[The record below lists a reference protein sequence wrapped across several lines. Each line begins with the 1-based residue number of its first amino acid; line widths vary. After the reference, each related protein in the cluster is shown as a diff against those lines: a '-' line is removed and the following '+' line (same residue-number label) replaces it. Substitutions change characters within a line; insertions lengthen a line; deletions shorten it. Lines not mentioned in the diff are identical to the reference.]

1 MSYIIKK
8 NEPLVNLKL
17 TDTGRRNLSSGSL
30 TFTSFSLGDGEMDY
44 SSDNF
49 AKVNVLRPADRQHDI
64 QYPVPSEGTNYRLP
78 ISILTSLPNEVYTAA
93 KERGFFVYD
102 TTGNTITV
110 DNTLTLI
117 NNLYGVVTGTTNEIN
132 LEYGAV
138 SSKNTLYKSTVNVGD
153 YIFTK
158 FNTTGYTSSYTPSLI
173 SEIGIDPTPFLMYQ
187 IQSITASG
195 TTYNSFDLTGYTT
208 GVTLTFGLDR
218 NLPNFTKTNVQAQIY
233 PGPDTINTYYD
244 NDTPIAYWNGG
255 LLDFTSN
262 CTLANDDVPVWN
274 MNILTIEEIIGLD
287 NTIYKGKYI
296 NASRNYWGTAVN
308 YDYFLNNLLD
318 KVGII
323 HYTNNSVSN
332 FYAEGFYKNTLTL
345 KIPYLM
351 WHKKQ
356 FGGVGLA
363 NDIGYTFVCDTTL
376 KSMGVNNS
384 INYYDLVDQEV
395 NPTVVG
401 KVLIDQKIILI
412 EDQELLTALSYK
424 SNRNWTLPKPRLT
437 LIEPGSCPG
446 SNTIGALQA
455 NEALHVTYIFLDT
468 DGVTG
473 IHCEDY
479 TTASNIE
486 TIPKDVVFEFPK
498 SATDITYSEFGFL
511 KDYNAIEGYGYKVN
525 SIVML
530 WQKTQVNGVPD
541 PASWNKLNINRFMGT
556 NGCITNVTSLCD
568 DFTLYTESAIF
579 STGFDSNTY
588 GTGSNSGYLYGL
600 TQEEIGD
607 VIISLNGSI
616 LKQASSVNN
625 IGVDGEYWKYP
636 MGVMSTPNNTS
647 YIQFPSYLLDPG
659 NVLQFSYLIGSSSTS
674 ATIRQDVEVPFGGV
688 PLSNTYED
696 GIYIV
701 NSRIALTL
709 NKQPNNGVVW
719 VFYNGQLISANNYGV
734 YPTGTTETRRVELMF
749 TPAADSTVS
758 LFYLDNSGAGLNPV
772 NTNFTAANIEK
783 LRVNIDKSLLDA
795 SIDSNYDLNDY
806 VELAP
811 LANVTGHTFG
821 DETFFYGNV
830 STDVKATIYKSL
842 ITCNVLPNKF
852 INSANPTFNPN
863 DDKTSFTEM
872 GIYDIN
878 DELVAIGKFSEPLVR
893 KYNSDMLIIQA
904 TIDF

>member
-64 QYPVPSEGTNYRLP
+64 QYPVPSEGTNYKLP
-78 ISILTSLPNEVYTAA
+78 ISILTSLPNEVHTTA

-102 TTGNTITV
+102 TTGNTISV
-110 DNTLTLI
+110 DNTLTLV
-117 NNLYGVVTGTTNEIN
+117 NNLTGVVTGTTNQIDLMYE
-132 LEYGAV
+132 V
-138 SSKNTLYKSTVNVGD
+138 TSSKNTLYKSTVNVGD
-153 YIFTK
+153 YIFMK
-158 FNTTGYTSSYTPSLI
+158 FNTTGYTTSYLPALI
-173 SEIGIDPTPFLMYQ
+173 GEIGVDPTPFLMYQ
-187 IQSITASG
+187 IQSITSSG
-195 TTYNSFDLTGYTT
+195 TTYNSFDLTGYTANE
-208 GVTLTFGLDR
+208 TLTFGLDR
-218 NLPNFTKTNVQAQIY
+218 YLPNFTQADVEAQIY
-233 PGPDTINTYYD
+233 PGPNTISTYYD

-274 MNILTIEEIIGLD
+274 MNILTIEEIVGLD

-296 NASRNYWGTAVN
+296 NSSRNYWGTAIN
-308 YDYFLNNLLD
+308 YDYFLNNPINKLG
-318 KVGII
+318 VI

-356 FGGVGLA
+356 FGGPALGD
-363 NDIGYTFVCDTTL
+363 DIGYTFVCGTTL
-376 KSMGVNNS
+376 KSMGINNS
-384 INYYDLVDQEV
+384 IHYYDLVDQETT
-395 NPTVVG
+395 PTVVG
-401 KVLIDQKIILI
+401 KVLIDEKIILI

-424 SNRNWTLPKPRLT
+424 SNRSWTLPKPKLT

-446 SNTIGALQA
+446 SNTLGALQA

-468 DGVTG
+468 EGITG
-473 IHCEDY
+473 AHCEDY
-479 TTASNIE
+479 TTAAN
-486 TIPKDVVFEFPK
+486 TGTTPKDVVFEFPK
-498 SATDITYSEFGFL
+498 SATDVTYSEFGFL
-511 KDYNAIEGYGYKVN
+511 KNYSDIEGYGYKVN
-525 SIVML
+525 SIIML

-541 PASWNKLNINRFMGT
+541 PAGWNKLSINRFMGT
-556 NGCITNVTSLCD
+556 NGCLTNVTNSCD

-579 STGFDSNTY
+579 STGFDANTY
-588 GTGSNSGYLYGL
+588 GSGSNSGYLFGL
-600 TQEEIGD
+600 TKQEIGD

-616 LKQASSVNN
+616 LKQASSVDN

-636 MGVMSTPNNTS
+636 MSVMSTGSNTS
-647 YIQFPSYLLDPG
+647 YIQFPTYLLDSG

-674 ATIRQDVEVPFGGV
+674 STIRQDIEVPITGV
-688 PLSNTYED
+688 PLGNTYED
-696 GIYIV
+696 GIYHA
-701 NSRIALTL
+701 NSHIALTL

-734 YPTGTTETRRVELMF
+734 YPTGTTQNRRVELTF
-749 TPAADSTVS
+749 TPTNGAMIS
-758 LFYLDNSGAGLNPV
+758 LFYLDNSGLGNNPV

-783 LRVNIDKSLLDA
+783 LRVNIDKSLLDV

-806 VELAP
+806 IELAP

-830 STDVKATIYKSL
+830 STDIKATIYKSL

-863 DDKTSFTEM
+863 QDKTSFTEV
-872 GIYDIN
+872 GIYDNN
-878 DELVAIGKFSEPLVR
+878 DELVAIGKFSQPLVR